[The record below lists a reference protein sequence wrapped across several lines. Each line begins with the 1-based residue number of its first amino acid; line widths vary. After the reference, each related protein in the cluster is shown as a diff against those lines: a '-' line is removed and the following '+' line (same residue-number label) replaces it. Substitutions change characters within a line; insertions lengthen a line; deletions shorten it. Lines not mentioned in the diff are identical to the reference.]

1 MDLNNDGTITMNE
14 LKAALMLHYD
24 DMKLMRGQSTMHTQ
38 KIIQE
43 IDYLGNGQ
51 INYTEFL
58 AAALALDKELN
69 EEQLWHLFKKFS
81 IDDTNVITKA
91 NLNEAFT
98 RLGRTNIKPEE
109 IDEMIRTH
117 AKGDQEEISFEDFA
131 AIFGQ
136 FDGLEIVK
144 QDTD

>member
-1 MDLNNDGTITMNE
+1 M
-14 LKAALMLHYD
+14 
-24 DMKLMRGQSTMHTQ
+24 
-38 KIIQE
+38 
-43 IDYLGNGQ
+43 DYLGNGQ

-144 QDTD
+144 QDMD